1 MNRNTVHKYAY
12 IGATNYL
19 ETLEKLRD
27 ISEEYHDDDAVKYYD
42 CKIREV
48 EHDII
53 FIKKITKY
61 IEV

>member
-1 MNRNTVHKYAY
+1 MNRNTVYKYAH

-42 CKIREV
+42 CKIR
-48 EHDII
+48 
-53 FIKKITKY
+53 
-61 IEV
+61 